1 MYVCKYI
8 GLLIKY
14 KNQLIKEF
22 YENKLLKTGTHTFK
36 GNRVKLDLPQHRLAT
51 T

>member
-1 MYVCKYI
+1 MYENI

-22 YENKLLKTGTHTFK
+22 YETKVLTTGNHTFK
-36 GNRVKLDLPQHRLAT
+36 GNRVKLDLPQH
-51 T
+51 